1 MYACSL
7 NKEKFTDFE
16 SEFGSSENWR
26 LCRSG
31 TAPGY
36 EGDFVDTILDTNG
49 AYLSTFKNC
58 VMSSPTPISMDDMI
72 EGEIDQEL
80 PISMDD
86 MIEKEIDQELPYE
99 IQELPPMA
107 ELPFQELPPEL
118 PYPM

>member
-36 EGDFVDTILDTNG
+36 EGDFIDTILDTNG

-72 EGEIDQEL
+72 EQEIDQ
-80 PISMDD
+80 
-86 MIEKEIDQELPYE
+86 EIDQELPYE